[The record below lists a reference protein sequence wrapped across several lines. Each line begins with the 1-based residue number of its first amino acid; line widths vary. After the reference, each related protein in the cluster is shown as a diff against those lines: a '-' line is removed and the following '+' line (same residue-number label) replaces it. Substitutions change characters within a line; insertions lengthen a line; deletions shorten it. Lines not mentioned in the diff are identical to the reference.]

1 MHIAAAHTLFIATP
15 VSVIR
20 VTRMKAVSVIECLL
34 MICIDTGDRG
44 RGHASPCVASLV
56 VPAPACDRHIL
67 VRLHVPAGVLGP
79 RRRPVFSVRGRKIQ
93 VRE

>member
-1 MHIAAAHTLFIATP
+1 MHIAAAHTRFIATP

-34 MICIDTGDRG
+34 MICIDTGD

-79 RRRPVFSVRGRKIQ
+79 RRRPVLSVRGRKIQ
-93 VRE
+93 ARE